1 MAKPTQLTPQNKPAD
16 QGWFFNSGTKTDTTA
31 ELYFYGNVSN
41 TDYSS
46 WADDGIFTNQV
57 RQTLQEVR
65 GKELTIH
72 INSYGG
78 DVYGG
83 YAIYSLIKQHDKKV
97 TAVIDGVAMSAA
109 SVIALAADEVKMSE
123 AAVFMIHNVW
133 TVAMGDSNALR
144 EKADYLDKIGVIAND
159 IYAKKT
165 GKTAE
170 EIKQLMDAETYF
182 TAEEALAAGFV
193 DEILQN
199 EKQLSAQMSG
209 DKLIWGGVDVTQFK
223 DKLNLAKLMP
233 QPQQNLALQLSQSAQ
248 QPIINKFSGEPSMLT
263 NQVDNQAPQ
272 AAANPQ
278 LDLSLT
284 DLKSKYPAVYQA
296 AVNEERERIQ
306 AIDELA
312 EAGHEDLINQA
323 KYQTFMSA
331 GDFAIALAK
340 ANKAKTA
347 QRQQG
352 YIDDLNASGVNDITG
367 VGIAHAHAGIEQ
379 PNAKTADKTE
389 VELFQSV
396 VHLVK

>member
-1 MAKPTQLTPQNKPAD
+1 MTNKTNQPAE
-16 QGWFFNSGTKTDTTA
+16 QGWFFNSGAKTDTTA
-31 ELYFYGNVSN
+31 ELYFYGDVSN
-41 TDYSS
+41 SDYSS
-46 WADDGIFTNQV
+46 WSDDGIFTNQV

-97 TAVIDGVAMSAA
+97 TTVIDGVAMSAA
-109 SVIALAADEVKMSE
+109 SIIALAGDEVKMSE
-123 AAVFMIHNVW
+123 AAVFMVHNVW
-133 TVAMGDSNALR
+133 TFAMGDSNVLR
-144 EKADYLDKIGVIAND
+144 EKANLLDKIGMIAND
-159 IYAKKT
+159 IYAKKS
-165 GKTAE
+165 GKTTE
-170 EIKQLMDAETYF
+170 EIKQIMDAETYF

-223 DKLNLAKLMP
+223 DKLNLAKLTS
-233 QPQQNLALQLSQSAQ
+233 QPQQSLALQLQQSAQ
-248 QPIINKFSGEPSMLT
+248 KPIINNLSGDNSMPT
-263 NQVDNQAPQ
+263 TQADNQEPQ

-278 LDLSLT
+278 MDMSLAE
-284 DLKSKYPAVYQA
+284 LKSKYPAVYQA

-312 EAGHEDLINQA
+312 EVGHEELINQA

-340 ANKAKTA
+340 ANKAKVL
-347 QRQQG
+347 QQQQD
-352 YIDDLNASGVNDITG
+352 YVNQVKASGVNDITG
-367 VGIAHAHAGIEQ
+367 VGIANAHAGIEQ
-379 PNAKTADKTE
+379 PNAGSSDEDE
-389 VELFQSV
+389 VKLFQSV
-396 VHLVK
+396 AHLVK

>member
-1 MAKPTQLTPQNKPAD
+1 MAKPTQTAPQNKPAE

-31 ELYFYGNVSN
+31 ELYFYGDVSN
-41 TDYSS
+41 TDYSN
-46 WADDGIFTNQV
+46 WLEDGIFTNQV
-57 RQTLQEVR
+57 RKTLQEVR
-65 GKELTIH
+65 GKELMIH
-72 INSYGG
+72 INSVGG

-97 TAVIDGVAMSAA
+97 TTIIDGVAMSAA
-109 SVIALAADEVKMSE
+109 SIIALAGDEVKMSE
-123 AAVFMIHNVW
+123 AGVFMIHNVW
-133 TVAMGDSNALR
+133 MRVSGDSNALR
-144 EKADYLDKIGVIAND
+144 EQADLLDKIGSIAND
-159 IYAKKT
+159 IYAKKS

-170 EIKQLMDAETYF
+170 EIKQIMDAETYF

-223 DKLNLAKLMP
+223 DKLNLAKLTS
-233 QPQQNLALQLSQSAQ
+233 QPQQSLALQLQQSAQ
-248 QPIINKFSGEPSMLT
+248 KPIINNLSGDNSMLT
-263 NQVDNQAPQ
+263 TQADNQEPQ

-278 LDLSLT
+278 MDMSLA
-284 DLKSKYPAVYQA
+284 DLKSKYLAVYQA

-312 EAGHEDLINQA
+312 EAGHEELINQA

-340 ANKAKTA
+340 ANKAKVL
-347 QRQQG
+347 QQQQD
-352 YIDDLNASGVNDITG
+352 YVNQVKASGVNDITG
-367 VGIAHAHAGIEQ
+367 VGIANAHAGIEQ
-379 PNAKTADKTE
+379 PNAGSSDEDE
-389 VELFQSV
+389 VKLFKSV
-396 VHLVK
+396 AHLVK

>member
-233 QPQQNLALQLSQSAQ
+233 QSQQNLALQLSQSAQ

-263 NQVDNQAPQ
+263 NQVDNQQLQ

-278 LDLSLT
+278 LDLSLA

-312 EAGHEDLINQA
+312 EAGHEELINQA
-323 KYQTFMSA
+323 KYLTFMSA

-340 ANKAKTA
+340 ANKAKII
-347 QRQQG
+347 QQQQDYVAG
-352 YIDDLNASGVNDITG
+352 VQASGVNNITG

-379 PNAKTADKTE
+379 PNANSSDEAE
-389 VELFQSV
+389 VKLFQSV
-396 VHLVK
+396 AHLVK